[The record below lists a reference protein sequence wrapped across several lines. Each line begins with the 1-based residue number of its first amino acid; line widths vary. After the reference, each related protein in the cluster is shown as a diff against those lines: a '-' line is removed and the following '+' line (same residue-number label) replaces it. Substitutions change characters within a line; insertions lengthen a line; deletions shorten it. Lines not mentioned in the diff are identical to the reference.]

1 MLTRGNYGFRQVVPQ
16 DGRLLR
22 GLHVVW
28 RASRA
33 YELGSV
39 VSYLDE
45 LGVPHAMT
53 DATRA
58 ELLRIA
64 SQG

>member
-1 MLTRGNYGFRQVVPQ
+1 
-16 DGRLLR
+16 
-22 GLHVVW
+22 
-28 RASRA
+28 
-33 YELGSV
+33 